1 MISKLSRFGKIRVL
15 FISLLLVAFNVK
27 ADHYYGGYI
36 SYTHIS
42 GFKYEVTVV
51 TYADNSKVNSDR
63 DSVNVIWGDGI
74 EEYVQRTNNNGNGE
88 TVFPGIKK
96 NIYKGEHIFTKE
108 GNYQLV
114 FVDNF
119 RPYDI
124 LNIEAGKSGS
134 TLLYFD
140 AIIPVAD
147 TVSFCQNNAPSFL
160 SEPYMFGKPGEDY
173 FLSLTHFDIDG
184 DSLSFK
190 LISPKATNAYSVPGY
205 YTPDRVSIDEKTGL
219 FSWIDPP
226 FGNYVFAYEIEEYRN
241 GQLIG
246 VSVADFPVF
255 IKRENK
261 TKGAFSDV
269 NGTTDGSFHF
279 NSAEEIELNIS
290 YENFEADATFI
301 KVVTGLVYNINF
313 IITNN
318 ASSTANVAYSLL
330 KIDYLGNDFAEG
342 AQIITF
348 KAGSIYGSDTIF
360 DYKSISIT
368 TASNQV
374 WRCSV
379 PPNVKDVVEIIPLIP
394 VFEVI
399 SNLFDESVWMNVGEN
414 FEDFTIEVLDLRG
427 RRVYKDSNLESAT
440 FKLDLSHFKAS
451 MYLFRIIRDDKV
463 ITTLKA
469 VKK

>member
-1 MISKLSRFGKIRVL
+1 MISKLSCFERVRFLFVL
-15 FISLLLVAFNVK
+15 LLLVTFNVK

-36 SYTHIS
+36 SYTHIN

-63 DSVNVIWGDGI
+63 DSVIVIWGDGT

-96 NIYKGEHIFTKE
+96 NIYKGEHKYTKE

-124 LNIEAGKSGS
+124 FNIEAGKSGS

-160 SEPYMFGKPGEDY
+160 SEPYMFGESGEDY

-190 LISPKATNAYSVPGY
+190 LISPKATNTYPVPGY
-205 YTPDRVSIDEKTGL
+205 FTPDRVSIDEKTGL
-219 FSWIDPP
+219 FSWIDPI
-226 FGNYVFAYEIEEYRN
+226 FGDYVFAYEIEEYRN

-255 IKRENK
+255 IKRGNK
-261 TKGAFSDV
+261 YKGSFSDV
-269 NGTTDGSFHF
+269 NGITEGSFNF
-279 NSAEEIELNIS
+279 NSAEEIKLDIS
-290 YENFEADATFI
+290 YENLDADSTFI
-301 KVVTGLVYNINF
+301 RVVTGLVYNNNF
-313 IITNN
+313 IITND
-318 ASSTANVAYSLL
+318 ASNTDNVSHHSLT
-330 KIDYLGNDFAEG
+330 IDYLGNDFAEG
-342 AQIITF
+342 AHIITF
-348 KAGSIYGSDTIF
+348 EAGSIYGSDTIF
-360 DYKSISIT
+360 DYKSIFVT
-368 TASNQV
+368 TVSNQD

-379 PPNVKDVVEIIPLIP
+379 PPNVKDVVEIPPLIP

-399 SNLFDESVWMNVGEN
+399 SNLFDESVWMNVGDN
-414 FEDFTIEVLDLRG
+414 FEDFTIEILDLRG
-427 RRVYKDSNLESAT
+427 RRVYEDSNLKSAT
-440 FKLDLSHFKAS
+440 FKLNLSHFKSS

-463 ITTLKA
+463 IATLKA

>member
-1 MISKLSRFGKIRVL
+1 MISKLSRFWKMRVL
-15 FISLLLVAFNVK
+15 FVLLLLLALNVK
-27 ADHYYGGYI
+27 GDHYYGGYI
-36 SYTHIS
+36 SYNHIS

-63 DSVNVIWGDGI
+63 DSVTVIWGDGT

-96 NIYKGEHIFTKE
+96 NIYKGEHKYTKE

-140 AIIPVAD
+140 AILPVAD
-147 TVSFCQNNAPSFL
+147 TLSFCQNNAPSFL
-160 SEPYMFGKPGEDY
+160 SEPYMFGKSGEDY

-190 LISPKATNAYSVPGY
+190 LITPKATNIYPVSGY
-205 YTPDRVSIDEKTGL
+205 YIPSRASIDVKTGL

-226 FGNYVFAYEIEEYRN
+226 FGKYVFAYEIEEYRD

-255 IKRENK
+255 IKRESK
-261 TKGAFSDV
+261 AKGVFSDV
-269 NGTTDGSFHF
+269 NGITDGSFHF
-279 NSAEEIELNIS
+279 NSAEEIEINIS
-290 YENFEADATFI
+290 YENLYADSTFI
-301 KVVTGLVYNINF
+301 KVVTGLVYNSNF

-318 ASSTANVAYSLL
+318 TLSMATVSSSSLT
-330 KIDYLGNDFAEG
+330 IDYLGNDFAEG

-379 PPNVKDVVEIIPLIP
+379 PPNVKDVVEIPPQIP

-399 SNLFDESVWMNVGEN
+399 SNLFDESVWMNVGDN
-414 FEDFTIEVLDLRG
+414 FEDFTIEILDLRG

-463 ITTLKA
+463 LTTLKT